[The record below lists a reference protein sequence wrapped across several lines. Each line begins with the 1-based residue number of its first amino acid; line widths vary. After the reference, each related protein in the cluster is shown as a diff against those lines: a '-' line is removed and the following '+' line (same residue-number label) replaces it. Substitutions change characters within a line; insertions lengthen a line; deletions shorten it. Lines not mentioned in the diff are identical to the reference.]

1 MKTKKITLLLGM
13 FLFVQALFAQIPAGY
28 YDAATGTG
36 ATLKTQLYNIIKG
49 HTDKGYSGLYACYTT
64 TDNLP
69 GNKVFD
75 MYSVKADTTASYWFT
90 NSANSADQCGGSYSG
105 EGDCYNREHSFCDS
119 WLGEASP
126 QRSDLF
132 HVYPTDGYVNN
143 RRSSYP
149 HGKVGSPSWTS
160 TNGSKLGTSDA
171 STGYT
176 GTVFEPIDAFK
187 GDFARSYFY
196 IATRYENLI
205 AGWVNNGSA
214 DQILAGNAY
223 PAYQTWFL
231 NLMIQWH
238 NQDPVSQKEILRNE
252 AVYAYQHNRNPYIDH
267 PEWVSV
273 VWGGT
278 TVAVTGIT
286 VNSAG
291 NATTISTPQGT
302 LQMSAVIAPANA
314 TNQTVTWSVVPGT
327 GTASISTSGLLTATT
342 NGTVTVKATA
352 NDGSG
357 VFGTKEITL
366 SNQGTG
372 IDSYMAGGDYKF
384 FPNPVDDLL
393 TVDLSL
399 NSTLPELIWISDV
412 TGKVVYQIVPS
423 ESSVKIDL
431 STFNHG
437 LYFLNINSKQ
447 TKSTYKIAH

>member
-1 MKTKKITLLLGM
+1 MTLFAGLL
-13 FLFVQALFAQIPAGY
+13 LFVQVIFAQIPAGY
-28 YDAATGTG
+28 YDNATGTG

-49 HTDKGYSGLYACYTT
+49 HTDKGYDGLYNCYTT
-64 TDNLP
+64 TDALP

-75 MYSVKADTTASYWFT
+75 MYSVKTDSTANYFYTQGSL
-90 NSANSADQCGGSYSG
+90 QCGNYNS
-105 EGDCYNREHSFCDS
+105 EADCYNREHSFCDS

-176 GTVFEPIDAFK
+176 GIVFEPIDVYK

-205 AGWVNNGSA
+205 AGWANNGSA

-238 NQDPVSQKEILRNE
+238 TQDPVSQKEIRRNE
-252 AVYAYQHNRNPYIDH
+252 AVYGFQHNRNPYIDH
-267 PEWVSV
+267 PEWVYS
-273 VWGGT
+273 VWGGS

-302 LQMSAVIAPANA
+302 LQMSSVIAPANA

-327 GTASISTSGLLTATT
+327 GTASISTTGLLTATT

-357 VFGTKEITL
+357 IFGTKQIIL
-366 SNQGTG
+366 SNQIVGVAQYQDAPTVTF
-372 IDSYMAGGDYKF
+372 Y
-384 FPNPVDDLL
+384 PNPVENML
-393 TVDLSL
+393 TVDLTS
-399 NSTLPELIWISDV
+399 NASLPELIWISDV
-412 TGKVVYQIVPS
+412 TGKVVYQTVPS
-423 ESSVKIDL
+423 QTTVSIDMT
-431 STFNHG
+431 TFNKG
-437 LYFLNINSKQ
+437 VYFLNFNNKQ
-447 TKSTYKIAH
+447 TKTTYKLVH

>member
-1 MKTKKITLLLGM
+1 MTLFAGLL
-13 FLFVQALFAQIPAGY
+13 LFVQVIFAQIPAGY
-28 YDAATGTG
+28 YDNATGTG

-49 HTDKGYSGLYACYTT
+49 HTDKGYDGLYNCYTT
-64 TDNLP
+64 TDALP

-75 MYSVKADTTASYWFT
+75 MYSVKTDSTANYFYTQGSL
-90 NSANSADQCGGSYSG
+90 QCGNYNS
-105 EGDCYNREHSFCDS
+105 EADCYNREHSFCDS

-176 GTVFEPIDAFK
+176 GIVFEPIDVYK

-205 AGWVNNGSA
+205 AGWANNGSA

-238 NQDPVSQKEILRNE
+238 NQDPVSQKEIRRNE
-252 AVYAYQHNRNPYIDH
+252 AVYGYQHNRNPYIDH
-267 PEWVSV
+267 PEWVSA

-302 LQMSAVIAPANA
+302 LQMSSVIAPANA

-327 GTASISTSGLLTATT
+327 GTASISASGLLTATT

-357 VFGTKEITL
+357 IFGTKQITL
-366 SNQGTG
+366 SNQIVGVAQYQDAPTV
-372 IDSYMAGGDYKF
+372 SFY
-384 FPNPVDDLL
+384 PNPVENML
-393 TVDLSL
+393 TVDLTS

-412 TGKVVYQIVPS
+412 TGKVVYQTAPNQTIVN
-423 ESSVKIDL
+423 IDMT
-431 STFNHG
+431 TFNKG
-437 LYFLNINSKQ
+437 VYFLNFNNKQ
-447 TKSTYKIAH
+447 TKTTYKLVH